1 MEHVIR
7 TLPAL
12 DPTLEGAG
20 RTTLARMQ
28 KDLETLQGK
37 AIQAAKRR
45 NETLR
50 RQFVRTR
57 ALTFPNGHA
66 QERTISFVA
75 FLNQY
80 GASLVE
86 RLWQELPVGLGQ
98 HWIVTI

>member
-1 MEHVIR
+1 MAHVIDVM
-7 TLPAL
+7 PAL
-12 DPTLEGAG
+12 DPTLEGAA
-20 RTTLARMQ
+20 RTTLSRMQ
-28 KDLETLQGK
+28 KDLETLQSK

-66 QERTISFVA
+66 QERTISFVS

-80 GASLVE
+80 GSSFVE

>member
-1 MEHVIR
+1 MERVIHA
-7 TLPAL
+7 LPAL

-20 RTTLARMQ
+20 RTTLTRMQ

-37 AIQAAKRR
+37 TIQAAKRR

-57 ALTFPNGHA
+57 ALAFPNGHA
-66 QERTISFVA
+66 QERTIAFVS

-80 GASLVE
+80 GSSLVE
-86 RLWQELPVGLGQ
+86 RLWQDLPVGLGQ